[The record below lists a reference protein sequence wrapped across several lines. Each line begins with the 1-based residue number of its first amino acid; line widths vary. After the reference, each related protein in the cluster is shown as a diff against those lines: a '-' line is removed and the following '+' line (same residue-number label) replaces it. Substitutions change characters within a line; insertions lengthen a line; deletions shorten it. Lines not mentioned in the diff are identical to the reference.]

1 MRSRACKIGILG
13 MALVLIAEMP
23 KALDAES
30 SARVQP
36 PAVASQTTVPEFSV
50 EASLVNVNVL
60 VTDEDGRV
68 ISGLTQDN
76 FRLLDNGV
84 PQKIS
89 GFAPSTAPITIVMLL
104 EYSARGYDYY
114 AAKAASWAD
123 RFLDKLEPR
132 DWVALVTYDMNS
144 TVRVDFTRNRASVRD
159 SLRSLGFPMFSEAN
173 LFDALIET
181 LDKLEPVKG
190 RKSVLL
196 LTTGANTFGRAN
208 LDDVMNRLRRSDV
221 TVFSIG
227 LAEEE
232 YTRSGNSSISYLQ
245 ARSFLNTFSEQ
256 TGGIA
261 YFPRFAAEI
270 PDNFESITG
279 FLRNEYTLTFTPNRE
294 LRHGKFHKLTVQVV
308 RPDGKRM
315 TVKDEKGRE
324 RKLTVFARS
333 GYTAPAGPARQNTG
347 GTQESAS
354 AGW

>member
-1 MRSRACKIGILG
+1 MRFHDCKIGILG
-13 MALVLIAEMP
+13 MVVLLGAAAPTSALA
-23 KALDAES
+23 A
-30 SARVQP
+30 SAAHVPP
-36 PAVASQTTVPEFSV
+36 PASVAGDSQTAVPEFSV

-68 ISGLTQDN
+68 ISGLKQDN

-84 PQKIS
+84 PQELS
-89 GFAPSTAPITIVMLL
+89 SFAPSTAPITIVMLL
-104 EYSARGYDYY
+104 EYSALGYDYY
-114 AAKAASWAD
+114 SAKAASWAD

-132 DWVALVTYDMNS
+132 DWVALVTYDINS

-159 SLRSLGFPMFSEAN
+159 SLRSLGFPTFREAN

-181 LDKLEPVKG
+181 LDKLQPVKG

-196 LTTGANTFGRAN
+196 LTTGANTLGEATA
-208 LDDVMNRLRRSDV
+208 DDVIKRLRQSDV

-232 YTRSGNSSISYLQ
+232 YTRSRSSNIAYLQ

-270 PDNFESITG
+270 SDNFESITG
-279 FLRNEYTLTFTPNRE
+279 FLRNEYTLTFTPNRGS
-294 LRHGKFHKLTVQVV
+294 RDGKFHKLTVQVV
-308 RPDGKRM
+308 RPDGKRL

-333 GYTAPAGPARQNTG
+333 GYTAPAAPAPQN
-347 GTQESAS
+347 S
-354 AGW
+354 AGAQ